1 MFNNNYLEITVNP
14 DNRVTIGFA
23 NTKIVFGYLDE
34 DKVRNLSTIWD
45 IFEDV
50 HEVIG
55 DGANWEIK
63 MIYTHLANCMPGVQ
77 IALREIVNKR
87 QPKDKKELCKAL
99 FRQIRPLKTKKDIK
113 L

>member
-1 MFNNNYLEITVNP
+1 MFSDNYLEITVNP

-34 DKVRNLSTIWD
+34 TKVCNLSTIWD

-50 HEVIG
+50 HGVIG

-77 IALREIVNKR
+77 IALQDIVNKR

-99 FRQIRPLKTKKDIK
+99 FKQIRPLKSKRM
-113 L
+113 